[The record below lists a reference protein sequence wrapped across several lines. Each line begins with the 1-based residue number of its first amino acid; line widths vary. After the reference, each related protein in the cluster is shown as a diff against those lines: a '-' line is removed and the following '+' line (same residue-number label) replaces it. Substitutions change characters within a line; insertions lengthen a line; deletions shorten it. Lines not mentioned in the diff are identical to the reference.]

1 MSGLAWLREE
11 GASAATAAASSV
23 AMCICDNP
31 SPRRSWL
38 VEIVAEPQAQQLP
51 LSIGQF
57 RDGGM
62 LVEMPF
68 GESD

>member
-1 MSGLAWLREE
+1 MRKVPYFAGTLVGQRQSGLAWLREE
-11 GASAATAAASSV
+11 GASAAGLG
-23 AMCICDNP
+23 
-31 SPRRSWL
+31 L

-62 LVEMPF
+62 LVEVPF
-68 GESD
+68 GEYD